1 MYVFHKKNFLSFNS
15 ERQIMHMYGT
25 VLNHTYKG
33 KLKKTSVVK
42 NPKDYGK
49 WNYAKTTHLVCK
61 VDDDHPTCI
70 LISNTAE
77 KHAEVNLIQELI
89 RKSKLKLTNISSGTD
104 DVIDGINKMSINPPS
119 KRKKIIIY
127 INNSPCSECA
137 DALIDVLD
145 SNVQVRLK
153 LYVASLYYIRRKSC
167 DEEYHNEFVP
177 SDKHKSN
184 FNGLKKLML
193 QARCKIKAFTKDVWE
208 ELFNIVALS
217 SKTKTELVN
226 GYGHVMDDNDRS
238 RESEDTRIQEDL
250 YYIRTSAFE
259 KKEKQGSK

>member
-1 MYVFHKKNFLSFNS
+1 MY
-15 ERQIMHMYGT
+15 ET

-49 WNYAKTTHLVCK
+49 WNHAKTTHLVCK
-61 VDDDHPTCI
+61 VDDDDPKCI

-77 KHAEVNLIQELI
+77 KHAEANLIQELI
-89 RKSKLKLTNISSGTD
+89 RKSKLKMTNISSGTE
-104 DVIDGINKMSINPPS
+104 DVIDGITKMSINQPS

-137 DALIDVLD
+137 DALINVLD

-153 LYVASLYYIRRKSC
+153 LYVASLYYIRRMSC

-177 SDKHKSN
+177 SDKHKLN

-217 SKTKTELVN
+217 LEVKTELVD
-226 GYGHVMDDNDRS
+226 GYDHVADDNDRS
-238 RESEDTRIQEDL
+238 RESEDNRIKEDL
-250 YYIRTSAFE
+250 SYIRARPFE
-259 KKEKQGSK
+259 RIEKQGST